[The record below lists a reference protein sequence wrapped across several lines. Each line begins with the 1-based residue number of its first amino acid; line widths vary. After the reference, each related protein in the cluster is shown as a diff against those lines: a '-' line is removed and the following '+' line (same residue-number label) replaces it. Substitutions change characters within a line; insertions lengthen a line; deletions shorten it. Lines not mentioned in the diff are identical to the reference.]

1 MTEALMDPNVWGAL
15 VSLTALEIVL
25 GIDNVVFVSV
35 ITEGLPPD
43 KARSARRIGL
53 TLALLFRVLMLYA
66 ITGLTQLTW
75 PLFSVLGKEISW
87 HDIIMIGGGVFL
99 IVKATQE
106 IHGQIEGEHDEP
118 GSAGRAGFASVVA
131 HIILIDAVFSVD
143 SIVTAIAMSDQ
154 INIMIV
160 AVAIAIG
167 IMYLA
172 SGPVSSFIS
181 RHPTTKML
189 ALSFLMLIGM
199 TLIAEGTGHAIPRTY
214 IYAAMAFSV
223 LVETFNVMAFRRRM
237 ARDVKA
243 FSRKHEPAARHEPAT
258 KPGANSAPSK
268 RHGRRKKGRGG
279 AA

>member
-1 MTEALMDPNVWGAL
+1 MIDGLVDANIWGSL
-15 VSLTALEIVL
+15 VALTALEIVL

-35 ITEGLPPD
+35 ITEGLPED

-53 TLALLFRVLMLYA
+53 ILALVFRVLMLYA

-75 PLFSVLGKEISW
+75 PLFSVWGEEISW
-87 HDIIMIGGGVFL
+87 HDIILIGGGVFL

-106 IHGQIEGEHDEP
+106 IHGEIEGEDEDRAT
-118 GSAGRAGFASVVA
+118 AGWASFTAVVA
-131 HIILIDAVFSVD
+131 HIILIDAVFSIN

-154 INIMIV
+154 INVMIV

-172 SGPVSSFIS
+172 SGPVSGFIS

-199 TLIAEGTGHAIPRTY
+199 TLIADGTGHPIPRTY
-214 IYAAMAFSV
+214 IYTAMAFSV
-223 LVETFNVMAFRRRM
+223 LVEIFNVMAFRRKL
-237 ARDVKA
+237 ARKARAFVK
-243 FSRKHEPAARHEPAT
+243 KQ
-258 KPGANSAPSK
+258 
-268 RHGRRKKGRGG
+268 
-279 AA
+279 